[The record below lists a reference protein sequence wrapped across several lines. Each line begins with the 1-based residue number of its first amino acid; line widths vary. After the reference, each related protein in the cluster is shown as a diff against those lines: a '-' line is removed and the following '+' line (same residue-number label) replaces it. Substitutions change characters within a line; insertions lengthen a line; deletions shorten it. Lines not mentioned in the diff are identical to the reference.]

1 MFRFLPFLRLQ
12 HVDVLFFKGD
22 VSLIAHC
29 VDFLFLGLKFVIFTR
44 VLPTHYVVILV
55 GAHP

>member
-1 MFRFLPFLRLQ
+1 MFRFLPFYALQ
-12 HVDVLFFKGD
+12 HVNVFLFKSN
-22 VSLIAHC
+22 VCLVIHC